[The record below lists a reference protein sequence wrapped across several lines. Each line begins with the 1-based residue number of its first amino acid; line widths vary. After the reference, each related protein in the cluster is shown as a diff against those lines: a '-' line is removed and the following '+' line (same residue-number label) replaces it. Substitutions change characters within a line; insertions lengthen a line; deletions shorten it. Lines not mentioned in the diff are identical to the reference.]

1 MGKMLLARRT
11 RAAWAVWLLAC
22 VLAWPALVS
31 AQEAAGGAQRGER
44 PVASSAAGGARICA
58 LRADGGS
65 IDCWRAQRHHVELD
79 SAVLDPFGSIGA
91 GELHSCQLGADGV
104 PTCWGYND
112 AGRATPPAG
121 LLAALSVGSDHNCGL
136 RGDGQAVCWGDNRY
150 GQATAPAGVFRQID
164 SGDSYT
170 CAMRDNGEPACWGW
184 NVNGQATPPPVP
196 VGRAYLSIDAGF
208 VHSCAILDDSSGFCW
223 GYNGDGETDVPA
235 GTWLAIRAGGQHS
248 CGLRSDGT
256 ITCWGRNA
264 EGQVGN
270 APAGLFDAL
279 SAGRYHSC
287 AIRQDGTLACWGLN
301 SSGQATPPDGTYVSL
316 ASGAL
321 HNCAIRSDGVRK
333 CWGYGSAGQAPDVEL
348 RPAVLP
354 VAREGRPFSVQV
366 LLRDARDFYLP
377 PMPGFAVVE
386 GALPPGLIFAADGLL
401 SGTPTTPGSYAFT
414 LEGEDSNGFV
424 ATRNYALEVLIP
436 DLTPPVITPVVTGTL
451 GDGEWYTSDVQ
462 VAWTVDDPDSD
473 IESTAGCEAVVLSTD
488 SAAAGFTCTATSAGG
503 GSSETVTIKR
513 DATAPETLLST
524 APADPN
530 GSPDASFVLEAQAD
544 VSGLAAYECS
554 LDGAEF
560 SACDAT
566 QSYQALSDGPHTFAA
581 RAIDSAGNVDATPIT
596 HAWTIDVDHDAPLIE
611 PVVTGVLGDNGW
623 YVGDVQV
630 SWSVSDPDSPISEST
645 GCNALTLATD
655 TGGAGFT
662 CSATSLGGTASQ
674 TVTIKRDAT
683 APVVT
688 AATAT
693 AANAAGWYRSDVTVQ
708 HACSDGLSGVV
719 ACAADQV
726 LSAEGAAVASSA
738 VTVVDQA
745 GNHSAPSNVVTVKL
759 DKTAPTLTA
768 NVSPNPLLLNANAV
782 ATSLAVDALSGIGTQ
797 QCAALATGTVGSKT
811 VTCSAID
818 LAGNAATA
826 SAGYRVVYGF
836 AGFVAPLQGGTSWN
850 AAQVRRSIPF
860 GWRVFDA
867 NNAAVTTLTAVTI
880 TRTAMACPG
889 SPQPVP
895 LASYGGTSTALR
907 HMGAGNYRRDWL
919 VSASFGGSCARM
931 DIDLGDGI
939 AHDAMFKFD

>member
-1 MGKMLLARRT
+1 MDGS
-11 RAAWAVWLLAC
+11 AV
-22 VLAWPALVS
+22 
-31 AQEAAGGAQRGER
+31 
-44 PVASSAAGGARICA
+44 
-58 LRADGGS
+58 
-65 IDCWRAQRHHVELD
+65 DCWRTQGFHVEPGSAALD
-79 SAVLDPFGSIGA
+79 VFGSIGA

-104 PTCWGYND
+104 ATCWGYND

-136 RGDGQAVCWGDNRY
+136 RDDGQAICWGDNRY

-164 SGDSYT
+164 SGDSYS

-208 VHSCAILDDSSGFCW
+208 VHSCAILDDSTGFCW

-248 CGLRSDGT
+248 CGLRSDGS

-264 EGQVGN
+264 EGQAGN
-270 APAGLFDAL
+270 VPAGVFEAL

-301 SSGQATPPDGTYVSL
+301 SSGQATPPGGTYVSL

-354 VAREGRPFSVQV
+354 VAREGRAFSVQV

-386 GALPPGLIFAADGLL
+386 GALPPGLAFAADGLL

-414 LEGEDSNGFV
+414 LEGEDRNGFA
-424 ATRNYALEVLIP
+424 ATRSYALEVLIP
-436 DLTPPVITPVVTGTL
+436 DPTPPVVTPVVTGTL
-451 GDGEWYTSDVQ
+451 GDGDWYTSDVQ
-462 VAWTVDDPDSD
+462 VAWTVDDPDSA
-473 IESTAGCEAVVLSTD
+473 IESTTGCEAVVLSTD

-503 GSSETVTIKR
+503 SSSETVTIKR

-530 GSPDASFVLEAQAD
+530 GSPDASFVLEAQAE

-560 SACDAT
+560 SACNAM
-566 QSYQALSDGPHTFAA
+566 QSYQALSDGLHTFAA
-581 RAIDSAGNVDATPIT
+581 RAIDGAGNVDATPIT

-611 PVVTGVLGDNGW
+611 PIVTGLLGDNGW

-630 SWSVSDPDSPISEST
+630 SWSVSDPDSPISETT
-645 GCNALTLATD
+645 GCNAITLATD
-655 TGGAGFT
+655 TAGAGFT

-674 TVTIKRDAT
+674 TVTIKRDVT

-688 AATAT
+688 ATAS
-693 AANAAGWYRSDVTVQ
+693 APANAAGWYRNDVTVQ
-708 HACSDGLSGVV
+708 HSCSDALSGVV
-719 ACAADQV
+719 ACPADQV
-726 LSAEGAAVASSA
+726 LSAEGVAVASSA
-738 VTVVDQA
+738 VSVVDQA

-759 DKTAPTLTA
+759 DKTAPTLAA
-768 NVSPNPLLLNANAV
+768 NVSPNPLLLNANAFV
-782 ATSLAVDALSGIGTQ
+782 TTLAGDALSGPGPAL
-797 QCAALATGTVGSKT
+797 CAALATGTVGSKT
-811 VTCSAID
+811 VTCSVED
-818 LAGNAATA
+818 LAGNSATA
-826 SAGYRVVYGF
+826 SADYRVVYGF
-836 AGFVAPLQGGTSWN
+836 AGFVAPLQVGASWN
-850 AAQVRRSIPF
+850 AAQTRRSIPF

-880 TRTAMACPG
+880 TRTTVACPG

-895 LASYGGTSTALR
+895 LASYGGNSTALR
-907 HMGAGNYRRDWL
+907 HLGAGNYRRDWL
-919 VSASFGGSCARM
+919 VSANFGGTCARM
-931 DIDLGDGI
+931 RIDLGDGI